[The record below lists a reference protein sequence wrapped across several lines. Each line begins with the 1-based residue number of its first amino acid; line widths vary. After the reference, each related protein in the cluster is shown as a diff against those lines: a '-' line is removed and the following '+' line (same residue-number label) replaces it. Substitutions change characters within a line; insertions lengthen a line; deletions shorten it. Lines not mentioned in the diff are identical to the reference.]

1 MIEWIRRTLIY
12 SRYVSPEKIL
22 KYPEGKR
29 IYSDFHTIRKNYI
42 DTDALKVVGR
52 LHKFGYKAY
61 IVGGCVRDL
70 LLNRIPKDYDI
81 VTNALPNEVRKIFGN
96 SRVIGKRFRL
106 VHIRFRGN
114 KVIEVST
121 ARSLPKSR
129 VLFAKNSDE
138 LYLEQDNQYGSFKED
153 AARRDFTVNALFF
166 DVRNEALIDYS
177 GGFEDLSNKMLK
189 VIGNENISFPEDP
202 VRMLRAIKFKSLLGF
217 ELQPELIKA
226 LKKHKL
232 LIRKASRA
240 RLHEEFNK
248 IFRTGQ
254 SYQVFEDMA
263 RYGLF
268 ETMFPSIA
276 HVQKERDPNWTQNF
290 ANTWLGTSLKIA
302 DRMISE
308 HEDMNITLYYSLL
321 CADLVSQFF
330 SSELSEEN
338 LSEKIAARLKKPAE
352 ELGIVRKEYDR
363 IVEIFANQPLF
374 GKDVQDRNKAWVR
387 NFKNKDYFLETFIFY
402 KINARAQQ
410 NDEAI
415 QKALFWEIGLR
426 KKLPQSIYKTSTRA
440 LLSQEELQKELQK
453 KEKQNEEMR
462 NSTRTSPSHKNK
474 NPKKTRY
481 SRSRKSSP
489 KNSPPANSQN
499 TSNKKEIEKPSKPQ
513 KSSQSYKNSQQ
524 SHTTKNVKNSN
535 HSNKKEK
542 KPHRRAKPNLQNP
555 PKD

>member
-1 MIEWIRRTLIY
+1 MIQWIRRAFIY

-29 IYSDFHTIRKNYI
+29 IYSDFHSIRKNYI

-129 VLFAKNSDE
+129 VEFAKNSDE

-177 GGFEDLSNKMLK
+177 GGFEDLSGKVLR

-226 LKKHKL
+226 LKKHRHS
-232 LIRKASRA
+232 IRKASKA

-263 RYGLF
+263 RYELF
-268 ETMFPSIA
+268 EAMFPSIA
-276 HVQKERDPNWTQNF
+276 QVQKEKHANWPQNF
-290 ANTWLGTSLKIA
+290 ENTWLGTSLKIA

-308 HEDMNITLYYSLL
+308 HEDMNITLYYSIL
-321 CADLVSQFF
+321 CADLVSHFF
-330 SSELSEEN
+330 SLDLPEKN
-338 LSEKIAARLKKPAE
+338 LSEKIAIRLKKPAE
-352 ELGIVRKEYDR
+352 ELGIARKEHDR
-363 IVEIFANQPLF
+363 IIEIFANQPLF
-374 GKDVQDRNKAWVR
+374 AKEVQDRNKTWVK
-387 NFKNKDYFLETFIFY
+387 NFKSKDCFLETFIFY

-426 KKLPQSIYKTSTRA
+426 KKLPQSIHKTSTRA
-440 LLSQEELQKELQK
+440 LLSQEELQKELQR
-453 KEKQNEEMR
+453 KESSNELHHASKGNFTE
-462 NSTRTSPSHKNK
+462 KNK
-474 NPKKTRY
+474 NQRKPRHP
-481 SRSRKSSP
+481 RNRKSSSTKTPKSSSANP
-489 KNSPPANSQN
+489 KNGATEKKQANK
-499 TSNKKEIEKPSKPQ
+499 SN
-513 KSSQSYKNSQQ
+513 Q
-524 SHTTKNVKNSN
+524 SHTNKQSSQTKNINKKNNKNST
-535 HSNKKEK
+535 
-542 KPHRRAKPNLQNP
+542 KPPQPRVAAKPRRPQNP
-555 PKD
+555 SAE